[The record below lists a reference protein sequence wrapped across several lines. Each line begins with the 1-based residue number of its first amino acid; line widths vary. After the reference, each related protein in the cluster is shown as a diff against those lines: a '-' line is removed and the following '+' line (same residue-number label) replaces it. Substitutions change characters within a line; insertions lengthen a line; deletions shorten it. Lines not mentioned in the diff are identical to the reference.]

1 MLFACFDFPPT
12 HARDIRMCESG
23 GERTILDFEC
33 RPKSL
38 VQDTRYTWFDTT
50 CLTRT
55 PPRTRKGGCSSS
67 PAQVLRGVRIP
78 SPAPNF
84 WFGFPF
90 SVVPLFKMVTV
101 VNGDHIDIHNY
112 QQRLDRAVRFL
123 NKHPR
128 ITNENKTHILKFLEH
143 IKAEN
148 LSLAR

>member
-1 MLFACFDFPPT
+1 
-12 HARDIRMCESG
+12 
-23 GERTILDFEC
+23 
-33 RPKSL
+33 
-38 VQDTRYTWFDTT
+38 
-50 CLTRT
+50 
-55 PPRTRKGGCSSS
+55 
-67 PAQVLRGVRIP
+67 
-78 SPAPNF
+78 
-84 WFGFPF
+84 
-90 SVVPLFKMVTV
+90 MVTV